1 MTEPI
6 SLDFIEEIARQYGYW
21 AVFLGISLEN
31 AGIPIPGET
40 ITVVGGFLAGEGE
53 LKYQGVLSCAI
64 AGAIVG
70 DNFGYWLGKW
80 GGWSLILR
88 VAKLFRVETA
98 RLEVVRAQFSA
109 NADKAVF
116 FGRFIALLRIF
127 AGPLAGI
134 SEMPYGRFFLCNAA
148 GAIVWAFVIVTL
160 AFTVGQ
166 IIPLEQLLEAI
177 AQFGF
182 WALVTIALIFA
193 GVRWFESR
201 RPAVAEIEP
210 DRVDLAE
217 LAEIQA
223 NDQCNK
229 T

>member
-6 SLDFIEEIARQYGYW
+6 SLDFVEEIARQYGYW

-53 LKYQGVLSCAI
+53 LKYQGVLGCAI

-80 GGWSLILR
+80 GGWPLILR
-88 VAKLFRVETA
+88 VAKFFRVETS
-98 RLEVVRAQFSA
+98 RLEMVRAQFGA

-116 FGRFIALLRIF
+116 FGRFVALLRIF

-134 SEMPYGRFFLCNAA
+134 SGMPYGRFFLCNAA
-148 GAIVWAFVIVTL
+148 GAIVWALVIVTL
-160 AFTVGQ
+160 AYTVGQ
-166 IIPLEQLLEAI
+166 IIPLEQLLAAI

-182 WALVTIALIFA
+182 WALVTVALIFIS
-193 GVRWFESR
+193 VRWFESR
-201 RPAVAEIEP
+201 RTPPKAIEA
-210 DRVDLAE
+210 DLNPTE
-217 LAEIQA
+217 VRSTSVS
-223 NDQCNK
+223 D
-229 T
+229 